1 MNPLIRSNKNRSSTS
16 LTSSSSF
23 KKLTSNPM
31 FKFNSKFDGNDY
43 ESATR
48 LSPNKNHSSFLSS
61 SSLLPTY
68 REDQSRPKLRPS
80 QVITPSSL
88 NLNMKKFNL
97 SFRVFTNKSG
107 AITLQKK
114 PTNNSSSTR
123 QKRDYNSK
131 VSEETEEFLLNNS
144 TDSSDDHTSDAFIT
158 AQSNPNYKF
167 VNLGT
172 VNKDLISKLF
182 VKQPNHQNG
191 KVFQSGQVTNEKPQY
206 QVFDLNQHKVNPN
219 FREIPNQS
227 SQTSQDEI
235 NENGSN
241 SHRNFILQNTDQQR
255 KAIQEFISKKFFNH
269 QELRQDKQEQQ
280 QAVNGKQK
288 EQYAQEQQVIN

>member
-68 REDQSRPKLRPS
+68 REDQSRLKLRPS
-80 QVITPSSL
+80 QVITPPSL

-131 VSEETEEFLLNNS
+131 VSDETEDFLLNKSTNS
-144 TDSSDDHTSDAFIT
+144 NYDNTSDALIT

-172 VNKDLISKLF
+172 VNKNLISKLF
-182 VKQPNHQNG
+182 VKQPNDENG
-191 KVFQSGQVTNEKPQY
+191 KVFQPEQVTNEKPQY

-219 FREIPNQS
+219 FREIQNQNS
-227 SQTSQDEI
+227 KTSQDEI
-235 NENGSN
+235 NGNGSN
-241 SHRNFILQNTDQQR
+241 NHRNFILQNTDQQR

-280 QAVNGKQK
+280 QAVNGKRK